1 MTVGTNKLRKTKSQ
15 KWLAAAIQNNFKWDL
30 HVTEI
35 VTKAS
40 NRLHVLL
47 VLKRGGTLSPDLLRE
62 HLTLIRSVLESCCP
76 ILHTSLT
83 VHLSDK
89 IERIQSGALSI
100 FHPKKG
106 YGEALHHA
114 NCTQTWCAVRK
125 NVSKKY
131 GSLIYA
137 WATSSHRPRWARTAV
152 ILTTD

>member
-1 MTVGTNKLRKTKSQ
+1 MTVGTNKLRKTKSK

-100 FHPKKG
+100 FHPKKRLWRSLG
-106 YGEALHHA
+106 PRQLRVFARRRDALQKNTGVWFTPEPPRPTDLGEHA
-114 NCTQTWCAVRK
+114 
-125 NVSKKY
+125 
-131 GSLIYA
+131 
-137 WATSSHRPRWARTAV
+137 RP
-152 ILTTD
+152 

>member
-76 ILHTSLT
+76 ILHSSLT

-89 IERIQSGALSI
+89 IERIQRRALSI
-100 FHPKKG
+100 FHPKKRLWRSLAPRQLRVFARRRDALCVKTFQKNTG
-106 YGEALHHA
+106 VWFTPESPRPTDLGEHA
-114 NCTQTWCAVRK
+114 
-125 NVSKKY
+125 
-131 GSLIYA
+131 
-137 WATSSHRPRWARTAV
+137 RP
-152 ILTTD
+152 

>member
-1 MTVGTNKLRKTKSQ
+1 MTCCSNPE
-15 KWLAAAIQNNFKWDL
+15 NNFKWDL

-76 ILHTSLT
+76 ILHSSLT

-89 IERIQSGALSI
+89 IERIQRRALSI

-114 NCTQTWCAVRK
+114 NCASLHADVMRCA
-125 NVSKKY
+125 
-131 GSLIYA
+131 
-137 WATSSHRPRWARTAV
+137 
-152 ILTTD
+152 